1 MAFLNPIF
9 LLGALAATL
18 PVLVHLVRRTRAAK
32 LQFPSLMF
40 LRRIEQK
47 TIRRRRLRNWLLLAL
62 LCAALLLLALA
73 FARPYFSGASAA
85 SAASNQSSSVILI
98 DASYSMRYGDVFNR
112 ARQAARNVINESPS
126 GEQFAV
132 VQFSRSYDVLVPM
145 KQSRDE
151 ALAAVAQMQPGL
163 GATDYLQA
171 VQAAISLLKDAG
183 GAKRIHLISDF
194 QDAGWN
200 RNAPPVKLPA
210 DIKLNPIDVAHAQP
224 SNLAVLDVKAEPVVY
239 QQKYAG
245 KLIAR
250 VANFGAEA
258 VSNATV
264 DFKLNDLTVE
274 RRQLKLDPNEQGVVE
289 FSGFNVPEGENR
301 ASVEI
306 ARDAFTLDDKSFFTI
321 RREDQSKVLV
331 IDTATRGRSES
342 FFLQQSLAAGENNQ
356 YTLTTKTAGT
366 ASPAELEAYRVII
379 VNDAGGISDALA
391 AAIKAFAE
399 RGGGVILA
407 AGRHT
412 DAGEFNRAFA
422 GLAPAQI
429 GETVQSRSYALMSQ
443 LKSDH
448 PIFAPFQRGG
458 RLASTRVYGY
468 HRATAGDG
476 ATTIA
481 ALDDGNPVIVDGL
494 AGRGKVLLIT
504 TTLDTAWNDLPLT
517 PMFLPL
523 ARQMLE
529 YLGGR
534 QLPAAYTI
542 GQVIAAPPD
551 TDGSLPAIDNP
562 AGGRLNDVRQNP
574 TGELAFDAAEIGYY
588 KFRYR
593 NRNEFAAVN
602 LDSKESDFAKL
613 NIDDFVA
620 SLTREQSDH
629 DVPPVQSP
637 RITAEEIE
645 ARQRLWLPLLLL
657 SLALFVAEAALA
669 RRIRIAK
676 LVG

>member
-9 LLGALAATL
+9 LLGAAAAAL
-18 PVLVHLVRRTRAAK
+18 PVLVHLVRRTRAVR

-47 TIRRRRLRNWLLLAL
+47 TIRRRRLRNLLLLAL
-62 LCAALLLLALA
+62 RTAALLLLALA
-73 FARPYFSGASAA
+73 FARPYFTGAGAA
-85 SAASNQSSSVILI
+85 SASTSQSSSVILI
-98 DASYSMRYGDVFNR
+98 DASYSMRYGDTFNR
-112 ARQAARNVINESPS
+112 ARQAARNAVTDAPA

-132 VQFSRSYDVLVPM
+132 VQFSRSYDVAMPLKPG
-145 KQSRDE
+145 RDE
-151 ALAAVAQMQPGL
+151 ALAAIAGMQPGL
-163 GATDYLQA
+163 GSTDYLQA

-183 GAKRIHLISDF
+183 GTKRIHLISDF

-200 RNAPPVKLPA
+200 RSAPPVKVPA
-210 DIKLNPIDVAHAQP
+210 DIKLIPIDVSDAQP
-224 SNLAVLDVKAEPVVY
+224 SNLAVLEVKAEPVVY

-245 KLIAR
+245 KLTAR
-250 VANFGAEA
+250 VANFGAES

-274 RRQLKLDPNEQGVVE
+274 RRQLRLDAGEHGVVE
-289 FSGFNVPEGENR
+289 FSGFNVPDGANR
-301 ASVEI
+301 AAIEI
-306 ARDAFTLDDKSFFTI
+306 SGDAFTLDDKFYFTL
-321 RREDQSKVLV
+321 RREEQNKVLV

-342 FFLQQSLAAGENNQ
+342 FFLQQSLAAGENNR
-356 YTLTTKTAGT
+356 YAVTVKTAGT
-366 ASPAELEAYRVII
+366 TGPGELEPYRVVI
-379 VNDAGGISDALA
+379 VNDAGGINEGLA

-412 DAGEFNRAFA
+412 DAAEFNRAFA
-422 GLAPAQI
+422 GLAPAQV
-429 GETVQSRSYALMSQ
+429 GDAVQSRSYALMSQ

-468 HRATAGDG
+468 HRATANDG

-481 ALDDGNPVIVDGL
+481 ALDDGTPIIVEAA

-504 TTLDTAWNDLPLT
+504 TTLDTSWNDLPLT

-534 QLPAAYTI
+534 ETPAAYTI

-551 TDGSLPAIDNP
+551 TDGSQPAIDSP
-562 AGGRLNDVRQNP
+562 AGGRLNDARQNP

-602 LDSKESDFAKL
+602 LDTRESDFSKL
-613 NIDDFVA
+613 NVDDFVA
-620 SLTREQSDH
+620 SLTRGPGDR

-637 RITAEEIE
+637 RMTAEEIE

>member
-1 MAFLNPIF
+1 MAFLSPIF
-9 LLGALAATL
+9 LLGALAAAL
-18 PVLVHLVRRTRAAK
+18 PVLVHLVRRTRAVR

-47 TIRRRRLRNWLLLAL
+47 TIRKRRLRNLLLLAL
-62 LCAALLLLALA
+62 RSAALLLLALA
-73 FARPYFSGASAA
+73 FARPYYSGASAA
-85 SAASNQSSSVILI
+85 SASNSQSSSVILI
-98 DASYSMRYGDVFNR
+98 DASYSMRYAEVFNR
-112 ARQAARNVINESPS
+112 ARQAALNLISESPS
-126 GEQFAV
+126 NEQFAI
-132 VQFSRSYDVLVPM
+132 VQFSRSYDVVSPM
-145 KQSRDE
+145 KQNHDE
-151 ALAAVAQMQPGL
+151 ARAAVTQMQPGL

-194 QDAGWN
+194 QDGGWN
-200 RNAPPVKLPA
+200 RSAPPVKLPT
-210 DIKLNPIDVAHAQP
+210 DIKLNAIDVADPRP

-239 QQKYAG
+239 QQKYSG

-250 VANFGAEA
+250 VANYGAES

-274 RRQLKLDPNEQGVVE
+274 RRQLKLEPSEQGMVE
-289 FSGFNVPEGENR
+289 FSGFNVPEGANR

-306 ARDAFTLDDKSFFTI
+306 SGDAFTLDDKSFFTI
-321 RREDQSKVLV
+321 RREDQNKVLV
-331 IDTATRGRSES
+331 IDSAARGRSES

-356 YTLTTKTAGT
+356 YALTTKTAGT
-366 ASPAELEAYRVII
+366 TSPAELEVYRVII
-379 VNDAGGISDALA
+379 VNDAGGISEGLA

-399 RGGGVILA
+399 RGGGLILV

-412 DAGEFNRAFA
+412 DAGEFNRSFA
-422 GLAPAQI
+422 GLTPAQL

-468 HRATAGDG
+468 HRATANDG

-534 QLPAAYTI
+534 EVPAAYTI
-542 GQVIAAPPD
+542 DQVVAAPPD

-574 TGELAFDAAEIGYY
+574 TGELAFDAKEIGYY

-593 NRNEFAAVN
+593 DRNEFAAVN
-602 LDSKESDFAKL
+602 LDTRESDFTKL
-613 NIDDFVA
+613 NIDDLVA
-620 SLTREQSDH
+620 SLTREPSDR

-637 RITAEEIE
+637 RMTAEEIE

-657 SLALFVAEAALA
+657 SLALFIAEAALA
-669 RRIRIAK
+669 RRIRLVK

>member
-9 LLGALAATL
+9 LLGALAAAV
-18 PVLVHLVRRTRAAK
+18 PVLVHLVRRTRAVK
-32 LQFPSLMF
+32 MSFPSLMF

-47 TIRRRRLRNWLLLAL
+47 TIRKRRLRNLLLLAL
-62 LCAALLLLALA
+62 RSAALLLLALA
-73 FARPYFSGASAA
+73 FARPYFTGASAA
-85 SAASNQSSSVILI
+85 SNASGQSSRVILI
-98 DASYSMRYGDVFNR
+98 DTSYSMRYGDVF
-112 ARQAARNVINESPS
+112 AHAQQAARNLINEAPA
-126 GEQFAV
+126 GEQFAI
-132 VQFSRSYDVLVPM
+132 VQFSRSYDVLMPM
-145 KQSRDE
+145 KPSRDE
-151 ALAAVAQMQPGL
+151 ALAAVAQAQAGL

-183 GAKRIHLISDF
+183 GVKRIDLISDF

-200 RNAPPVKLPA
+200 RSAPPVRLPT
-210 DIKLNPIDVAHAQP
+210 DIKLNPVDVADARP
-224 SNLAVLDVKAEPVVY
+224 SNLAVLDVKAEAVVY

-250 VANFGAEA
+250 VANFGAEP

-264 DFKLNDLTVE
+264 DFKLNDFTVE

-289 FSGFNVPEGENR
+289 FSGFNVPDGANR
-301 ASVEI
+301 AAVEI
-306 ARDAFTLDDKSFFTI
+306 SGDVFTLDDRVFFTI

-356 YTLTTKTAGT
+356 YALTTKTVGT
-366 ASPAELEAYRVII
+366 TNPAELAAYRVVII
-379 VNDAGGISDALA
+379 NDAGGVGDQLAGAL
-391 AAIKAFAE
+391 KAFAE

-412 DAGEFNRAFA
+412 EAGEFNRAFA

-429 GETVQSRSYALMSQ
+429 GEIVQSRGYALMSQ

-468 HRATAGDG
+468 HRATANDG

-481 ALDDGNPVIVDGL
+481 ALDDGNPVVVEGL
-494 AGRGKVLLIT
+494 AGRGKVLLIA

-534 QLPAAYTI
+534 EVPAAYTI

-551 TDGSLPAIDNP
+551 PDGSLPAIDNP
-562 AGGRLNDVRQNP
+562 AGGRLNDAHQNP

-588 KFRYR
+588 KLRYR
-593 NRNEFAAVN
+593 DRNEFAAVN
-602 LDSKESDFAKL
+602 LDTRESDFAKL
-613 NIDDFVA
+613 NVDDLLA
-620 SLTREQSDH
+620 SLTREQNDR

-637 RITAEEIE
+637 RMTAEEIE
-645 ARQRLWLPLLLL
+645 SRQRLWLPLLLM
-657 SLALFVAEAALA
+657 SLVLFVGEAALA